1 MTRIGAVVLAAGRSS
16 RYRAAGGAE
25 ATKLVAEVSGGPIIR
40 RVVEAALASRARPVA
55 VVVGHARNAVEAAL
69 SGLPA
74 AIVFNP
80 DFASGVASSL
90 SIGLGAMPSEVA
102 AALVLL
108 GDMPNVE
115 AALIDRLVDAFTAAP
130 DAHAVAPVQNGRRGN
145 PVLIARAMFERV
157 RRLAGDQG
165 ARSLLAGL
173 EPGQIVEI
181 DAAGSDV
188 SSDVDTPDDLAAA
201 GRHDRPF

>member
-1 MTRIGAVVLAAGRSS
+1 
-16 RYRAAGGAE
+16 
-25 ATKLVAEVSGGPIIR
+25 
-40 RVVEAALASRARPVA
+40 
-55 VVVGHARNAVEAAL
+55 
-69 SGLPA
+69 
-74 AIVFNP
+74 
-80 DFASGVASSL
+80 
-90 SIGLGAMPSEVA
+90 
-102 AALVLL
+102 
-108 GDMPNVE
+108 
-115 AALIDRLVDAFTAAP
+115 
-130 DAHAVAPVQNGRRGN
+130 
-145 PVLIARAMFERV
+145 MFERV